1 MRSLIAAAVLLTAL
15 PGAARAQPARKLQ
28 LALDAQSEGRP
39 AREGAGAQL
48 YDEVRRDLE
57 AIGDVELVP
66 AERARRTIWI
76 VTGAGTGPYVASLM
90 ITERYDRE
98 TLMVLGIE
106 DDDMAARMMAFQ
118 IVNDHQIFT
127 AATVPDL
134 ARRIVASVNSGV
146 LARLR
151 AVPKP

>member
-1 MRSLIAAAVLLTAL
+1 MRSLIAATVLLTTVCG
-15 PGAARAQPARKLQ
+15 PVHAQTARKIP
-28 LALDAQSEGRP
+28 LALDGQSEGRP
-39 AREGAGAQL
+39 VREGAGAQL
-48 YDEVRRDLE
+48 YDEVRRGLE
-57 AIGDVELVP
+57 AIGDVDLVAP
-66 AERARRTIWI
+66 DRARRTIWI
-76 VTGAGTGPYVASLM
+76 VTGSGTGPYAASLM

-127 AATVPDL
+127 ATSIPDL
-134 ARRIVASVNSGV
+134 ARRIVTSINSGV